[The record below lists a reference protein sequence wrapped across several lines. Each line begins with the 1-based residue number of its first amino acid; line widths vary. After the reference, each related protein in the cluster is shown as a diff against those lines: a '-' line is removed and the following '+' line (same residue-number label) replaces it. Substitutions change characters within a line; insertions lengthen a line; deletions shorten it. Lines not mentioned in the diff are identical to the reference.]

1 MAVLAAGFVLP
12 LRASAALV
20 ADPQTLYN
28 DMKAS
33 FEKGSARG
41 WGFFDQLYYLSTVF
55 NAGRAYSLQAPD
67 DPNYAEV
74 AALTVSVG
82 SKLHYN
88 PLTNHDAA
96 TWYVHEAALYVQ
108 SHGSGDE
115 VQNAGKLLQRADAE
129 ADPETMARLADE
141 DATANLQTYRHDAD
155 ALVQQVEA
163 NWRGFVLTRNPAW
176 RSLAFERAAK
186 STFPI
191 DQLPTT
197 WGEEFL
203 NAARNAS
210 AGVATYTATDQF
222 NAKRLLARLHAIA
235 PLHLVGSVNILS
247 HEKYMT
253 ITAPADEYF
262 GRTGMSVL
270 GMRNELHRL
279 NMYLDAGWGSRESN
293 AGVLLA
299 ESVDDL
305 HRVYPRDREL
315 PALLLATYKA
325 LQRINTSE
333 ARQSAGMMRTILT
346 VEYQDTQQARELL
359 SS

>member
-1 MAVLAAGFVLP
+1 
-12 LRASAALV
+12 
-20 ADPQTLYN
+20 
-28 DMKAS
+28 MKAS
-33 FEKGSARG
+33 FEKGAAHG
-41 WGFFDQLYYLSTVF
+41 WQFVDQLYYLAAIF
-55 NAGRAYSLQAPD
+55 NAGRAYSLQSPD

-74 AALTVSVG
+74 AQLTVDVG
-82 SKLHYN
+82 SRLHYN

-96 TWYVHEAALYVQ
+96 TWYVREAALYMQ
-108 SHGSGDE
+108 QHDPGDE
-115 VQNAGKLLQRADAE
+115 AQKASELIRRVDAE
-129 ADPETMARLADE
+129 EDPQTLARLADQ
-141 DATANLQTYRHDAD
+141 DATANLQTYAHDPD
-155 ALVQQVEA
+155 ALIQQVEA
-163 NWRGFVLTRNPAW
+163 DWRGYLLTRDASW
-176 RSLAFERAAK
+176 RSLAFSRAAK

-191 DQLPTT
+191 AQLPTT
-197 WGEEFL
+197 WGSDFL

-210 AGVATYTATDQF
+210 NGVPPYTLDDQF
-222 NAKRLLARLHAIA
+222 NARRLLARLKAVD
-235 PLHLVGSVNILS
+235 PLHLVGSVNIIS
-247 HEKYMT
+247 HEKYLT

-279 NMYLDAGWGSRESN
+279 NAYLDAGWGSHESQ

-305 HRVYPRDREL
+305 HRVYPRDHEL

-325 LQRINTSE
+325 LERIQTPE
-333 ARQSAGMMRTILT
+333 AHSSATHLRTILT